1 MENAEKISGLII
13 TFNEE
18 KNIAEVLKC
27 FDFCDEIIIVDS
39 FSTDKTV
46 EIAQENPKVKV
57 FQNKFEDFTKQRN
70 FALEKASNDWI
81 LFLDGDERITPEL
94 KAEILAELKNPVKKD
109 AYYFFRKFYFAGKPL
124 EFSGT
129 QTDKNFRLFR
139 KSKCRYTSE
148 KKVHETLIVDGEI
161 GQLKNKL
168 LHYSVEDYCSYHK
181 KMTHYGTL
189 KGQELFLKGKKFSVL
204 TQLSKTIFK
213 FIKTYFLRLGILDG
227 KEGFQLS
234 ILQSL
239 SVYETYHSLKREA
252 QKD

>member
-1 MENAEKISGLII
+1 MEKAEKISGLII

-27 FDFCDEIIIVDS
+27 FELCDEIVVVDS

-46 EIAQENPKVKV
+46 EIAQQNPKVKF
-57 FQNKFEDFTKQRN
+57 FQNQFEDFTKQRN

-81 LFLDGDERITPEL
+81 LFLDGDERITSEL
-94 KAEILAELKNPVKKD
+94 KSEILSELQKPTKKA
-109 AYYFFRKFYFAGKPL
+109 AYYFLRKFYFAGKPL
-124 EFSGT
+124 NFSGT

-139 KSKCRYTSE
+139 KSKCEYTSE

-189 KGQELFLKGKKFSVL
+189 KGQELFLKGKKYSVL

-213 FIKTYFLRLGILDG
+213 FIKTYLLRLGILDG

-239 SVYETYHSLKREA
+239 SVYETYHSLKKEE
-252 QKD
+252 QND

>member
-1 MENAEKISGLII
+1 MENTEKISGLII
-13 TFNEE
+13 TFNEG
-18 KNIAEVLKC
+18 KNISEVLEC
-27 FDFCDEIIIVDS
+27 FDICDEIVIVDS

-46 EIAQENPKVKV
+46 EIASQNPKVKI
-57 FQNKFEDFTKQRN
+57 FRNKFEDFTKQRN

-94 KAEILAELKNPVKKD
+94 KAEILAELKKPLKKE

-124 EFSGT
+124 NFSGT

-139 KSKCRYTSE
+139 KSKCTYTSE

-168 LHYSVEDYCSYHK
+168 LHYSVEDYCSYHR

-189 KGQELFLKGKKFSVL
+189 KGQELFQKKKKFSFF

-239 SVYETYHSLKREA
+239 SVYETYHSLKKEE
-252 QKD
+252 QKG